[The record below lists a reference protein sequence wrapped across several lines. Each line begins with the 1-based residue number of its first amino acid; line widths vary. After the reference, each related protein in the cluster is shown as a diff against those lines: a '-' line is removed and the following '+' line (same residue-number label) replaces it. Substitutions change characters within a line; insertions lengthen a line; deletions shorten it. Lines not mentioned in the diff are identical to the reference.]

1 MFGQR
6 RHKTRSEVA
15 WSAWTGGKRGRR
27 KSDVEPSSR
36 KSSVIRISDT
46 SSYFLARIYEI
57 HYYGLRRKY
66 YGLRRNSYE
75 HGGCVNDTGWCV
87 TIYIMLYM

>member
-1 MFGQR
+1 MKNDEKSLSVQR
-6 RHKTRSEVA
+6 C
-15 WSAWTGGKRGRR
+15 SAKDVIKREARWRGPRGREA
-27 KSDVEPSSR
+27 K
-36 KSSVIRISDT
+36 KSSCLALT
-46 SSYFLARIYEI
+46 SSYFLARIAMRI